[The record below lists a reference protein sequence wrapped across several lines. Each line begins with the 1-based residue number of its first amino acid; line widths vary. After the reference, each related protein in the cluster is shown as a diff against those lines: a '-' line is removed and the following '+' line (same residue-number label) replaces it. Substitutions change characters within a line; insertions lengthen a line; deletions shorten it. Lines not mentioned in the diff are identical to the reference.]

1 MSLQPTESPRFDLL
15 DGQRLV
21 GWVNGRTIGF
31 HGFADENEVGG
42 AAWVAHRILARRL
55 ARRHGGPPAPT
66 AAEPLSLVREG
77 DREVILASDKPIAT
91 LVRPDVDSRASSASL
106 AFEIEVPLPPDELTM
121 RSIAYR
127 IYRTLRASGVRW
139 AMWHNRRPTE

>member
-1 MSLQPTESPRFDLL
+1 MTDSPSFDLL
-15 DGQRLV
+15 DGKRVV
-21 GWVNGRTIGF
+21 GWVNGHTIGF

-55 ARRHGGPPAPT
+55 AHRNGGPPAPT
-66 AAEPLSLVREG
+66 NVAPLSLVRDG
-77 DREVILASDKPIAT
+77 DRELILASDQPIAT
-91 LVRPDVDSRASSASL
+91 LVRPDVDSRASSGPL

-127 IYRTLRASGVRW
+127 MYRTLRASGVRW
-139 AMWHNRRPTE
+139 AMWHNRRPAQ